1 MKNTF
6 AERLKT
12 VMDFYDIK
20 QAELSEVT
28 KVPKSAISQYLS
40 GEFIPRPKRVALLAN
55 FFGVTEEWL
64 MGYDVPFEINPVAKY
79 RHLPDLDIF
88 SDEYAHSTEN
98 NRSVTEESNDDILK
112 KYPKLKPIP
121 EMRKVPLLGAV
132 ACGKPIYKEENEWIS
147 LPADIKADFCLRCEG
162 DSMIDARINDGD
174 IVFIKAC
181 PEVENGQIAAVSID
195 NEVTLKR
202 VFYYPEKNKLV
213 LYPENKAY
221 EPFVYMN
228 EELND
233 IRILG
238 KAVVFLSKAK

>member
-1 MKNTF
+1 MTIGK
-6 AERLKT
+6 R
-12 VMDFYDIK
+12 IK
-20 QAELSEVT
+20 DLRTSLDMTQDELAKLT
-28 KVPKSAISQYLS
+28 GYKSRSSIQKRES
-40 GEFIPRPKRVALLAN
+40 GERDITQSTIAAFAKALK
-55 FFGVTEEWL
+55 VTPSVI
-64 MGYDVPFEINPVAKY
+64 MGWE
-79 RHLPDLDIF
+79 
-88 SDEYAHSTEN
+88 EN
-98 NRSVTEESNDDILK
+98 NENNTAPDYSNIKGIMPL
-112 KYPKLKPIP
+112 P
-121 EMRKVPLLGAV
+121 EMRKVPLLGAI
-132 ACGKPIYKEENEWIS
+132 ACGEPIYREEDEWIS
-147 LPADIKADFCLRCEG
+147 LPNDIKADFCLRCQG

-238 KAVVFLSKAK
+238 RAVMFLSGVK

>member
-1 MKNTF
+1 MIGD
-6 AERLKT
+6 R
-12 VMDFYDIK
+12 IK
-20 QAELSEVT
+20 SLRKSKGYNMRQMASALNLPYTTYVNYEKGAREPNSEQLIL
-28 KVPKSAISQYLS
+28 ISKY
-40 GEFIPRPKRVALLAN
+40 
-55 FFGVTEEWL
+55 FGVSIDYL
-64 MGYDVPFEINPVAKY
+64 MGRTDVPF
-79 RHLPDLDIF
+79 
-88 SDEYAHSTEN
+88 
-98 NRSVTEESNDDILK
+98 TEETSENIFE
-112 KYPKLKPIP
+112 KYPNIQPLP

-132 ACGKPIYKEENEWIS
+132 ACGEPIYREEDEWIS
-147 LPADIKADFCLRCEG
+147 LPNDIKADFCLRCQG

-174 IVFIKAC
+174 IVFIKSC

-202 VFYYPEKNKLV
+202 VFYYPEKNRLV

-238 KAVVFLSKAK
+238 RAVMFLSGVK

>member
-1 MKNTF
+1 MIGN
-6 AERLKT
+6 R
-12 VMDFYDIK
+12 IK
-20 QAELSEVT
+20 SLRESKGYNMRQMASALNLPYTTYVNYEKGAREPNSEQLIL
-28 KVPKSAISQYLS
+28 ISKY
-40 GEFIPRPKRVALLAN
+40 
-55 FFGVTEEWL
+55 FGVSIDYL
-64 MGYDVPFEINPVAKY
+64 MGRTDVPF
-79 RHLPDLDIF
+79 
-88 SDEYAHSTEN
+88 
-98 NRSVTEESNDDILK
+98 TEETSENIFE
-112 KYPKLKPIP
+112 KYPNIQPLPK
-121 EMRKVPLLGAV
+121 MRKVPLLGAI
-132 ACGKPIYKEENEWIS
+132 ACGEPIYREEDEWIS
-147 LPADIKADFCLRCEG
+147 LPNDIKADFCLRCQG

-238 KAVVFLSKAK
+238 RAVVFLSRAK

>member
-1 MKNTF
+1 MTIGK
-6 AERLKT
+6 R
-12 VMDFYDIK
+12 IK
-20 QAELSEVT
+20 DLRTSLDMTQDELAKLT
-28 KVPKSAISQYLS
+28 GYKSRSSIQKIES
-40 GEFIPRPKRVALLAN
+40 GERDITQSTIAAFAKALK
-55 FFGVTEEWL
+55 VTPSVI
-64 MGYDVPFEINPVAKY
+64 MGWE
-79 RHLPDLDIF
+79 
-88 SDEYAHSTEN
+88 EN
-98 NRSVTEESNDDILK
+98 NENNTAPDYSNIKGIMPL
-112 KYPKLKPIP
+112 P
-121 EMRKVPLLGAV
+121 EMRKVPLLGAI
-132 ACGKPIYKEENEWIS
+132 ACGEPIYREEDEWIS
-147 LPADIKADFCLRCEG
+147 LPNDIKADFCLRCQG

-238 KAVVFLSKAK
+238 RAVVFLSRVK

>member
-1 MKNTF
+1 MIGD
-6 AERLKT
+6 R
-12 VMDFYDIK
+12 IK
-20 QAELSEVT
+20 SLRKSKGYNMRQMASALNLPYTTYVNYEKGAREPNSEQLIL
-28 KVPKSAISQYLS
+28 ISKY
-40 GEFIPRPKRVALLAN
+40 
-55 FFGVTEEWL
+55 FGVSIDYL
-64 MGYDVPFEINPVAKY
+64 MGRTDVPF
-79 RHLPDLDIF
+79 
-88 SDEYAHSTEN
+88 
-98 NRSVTEESNDDILK
+98 TEETSENIFEKHPNIQPL
-112 KYPKLKPIP
+112 P
-121 EMRKVPLLGAV
+121 EMRKVPLLGAI
-132 ACGKPIYKEENEWIS
+132 ACGEPIYREEDEWIS
-147 LPADIKADFCLRCEG
+147 LPNDIKADFCLRCQG

-238 KAVVFLSKAK
+238 RAVVFLSRAK

>member
-1 MKNTF
+1 MTIGK
-6 AERLKT
+6 R
-12 VMDFYDIK
+12 IK
-20 QAELSEVT
+20 DLRTSLDMTQDELAKLT
-28 KVPKSAISQYLS
+28 GYKSRSSIQKIES
-40 GEFIPRPKRVALLAN
+40 GERDITQSTIAAFAKALK
-55 FFGVTEEWL
+55 VTPSVI
-64 MGYDVPFEINPVAKY
+64 MGWE
-79 RHLPDLDIF
+79 
-88 SDEYAHSTEN
+88 EN
-98 NRSVTEESNDDILK
+98 NENNTAPDYSNIKGITPL
-112 KYPKLKPIP
+112 P
-121 EMRKVPLLGAV
+121 EMRKVPLLGAI
-132 ACGKPIYKEENEWIS
+132 ACGEPIYREEDEWIS
-147 LPADIKADFCLRCEG
+147 LPNDIKADFCLRCQG

-238 KAVVFLSKAK
+238 RAVVFLSRAK